1 MHLKVRLSRRWG
13 LFYTHSYQ
21 YLHYTDAEGEMNR
34 SRTLAVTPSISLLSG
49 TAAGEATEPELVR
62 GPDEQVT
69 AYFREHSGAVYR
81 YLAGVYGR
89 ESDAEEVTQEAFLRL
104 HLALVGREKIEN
116 PKAWV
121 LTVARRL
128 MLDRLKR
135 GRCEAVRHC
144 TVAPDVAE
152 SVCDPAPTPEEALA
166 ERRKRAALQHAVR
179 NLTSLEQ
186 QCLFARAEGLKLRQ
200 IGEVVGMDLRR
211 VAEVV
216 ERAVRTLQRQ
226 MRA

>member
-1 MHLKVRLSRRWG
+1 MP
-13 LFYTHSYQ
+13 
-21 YLHYTDAEGEMNR
+21 R
-34 SRTLAVTPSISLLSG
+34 SRTLAVTPDLSLLSV
-49 TAAGEATEPELVR
+49 TAAAEAIEPELAR
-62 GPDEQVT
+62 SPDEQVT
-69 AYFREHSGAVYR
+69 AYFREHSGSVYR
-81 YLAGVYGR
+81 YLAGVYNR

-104 HLALVGREKIEN
+104 HLALVAREKIEN

-135 GRCEAVRHC
+135 GRCEAMRHC

-152 SVCDPAPTPEEALA
+152 AVCDTAPTPEEALA
-166 ERRKRAALQHAVR
+166 ERRKRTALQHALR

-186 QCLFARAEGLKLRQ
+186 QCLIARAEGLKLRQ

>member
-1 MHLKVRLSRRWG
+1 LSRAVG
-13 LFYTHSYQ
+13 LFYTHSYH
-21 YLHYTDAEGEMNR
+21 YPPYTDAEGEMNR
-34 SRTLAVTPSISLLSG
+34 SRTLAASPATSWLTSG
-49 TAAGEATEPELVR
+49 TAVGEATEPELVR
-62 GPDEQVT
+62 SPDEQVT

-89 ESDAEEVTQEAFLRL
+89 ESEAEEVTQEAFLRL
-104 HLALVGREKIEN
+104 HLALVARENIEN

-144 TVAPDVAE
+144 TVASDVAE
-152 SVCDPAPTPEEALA
+152 SVSDPAPTPEEALA
-166 ERRKRAALQHAVR
+166 ARRKRAALQSAVR

-211 VAEVV
+211 VAEIV

>member
-13 LFYTHSYQ
+13 LFYTDSYQ
-21 YLHYTDAEGEMNR
+21 YPHYTDAEGEMNR
-34 SRTLAVTPSISLLSG
+34 SRTLAVTPAISLLSG
-49 TAAGEATEPELVR
+49 EAAEAELVR
-62 GPDEQVT
+62 SPDEQVT

-104 HLALVGREKIEN
+104 HLALVNREKIEN

-166 ERRKRAALQHAVR
+166 ERRKRAALQHAVS
-179 NLTSLEQ
+179 NLTSLEK

>member
-1 MHLKVRLSRRWG
+1 
-13 LFYTHSYQ
+13 
-21 YLHYTDAEGEMNR
+21 MNR
-34 SRTLAVTPSISLLSG
+34 SRTLATPATSWLTS
-49 TAAGEATEPELVR
+49 TAAVGEATEQDLVR
-62 GPDEQVT
+62 SPDEQVT

-104 HLALVGREKIEN
+104 HLALVGKERIEN
-116 PKAWV
+116 PRAWV

-166 ERRKRAALQHAVR
+166 ERRKRAALQDAVR

-226 MRA
+226 MRG

>member
-1 MHLKVRLSRRWG
+1 
-13 LFYTHSYQ
+13 
-21 YLHYTDAEGEMNR
+21 MNR
-34 SRTLAVTPSISLLSG
+34 SRTLAVTPAISLLSG
-49 TAAGEATEPELVR
+49 TVAGKDTEAELVR
-62 GPDEQVT
+62 SPDEQVT

-81 YLAGVYGR
+81 YLAGVYSR

-104 HLALVGREKIEN
+104 HLALVAREKIEN

-179 NLTSLEQ
+179 NLTSIEQ
-186 QCLFARAEGLKLRQ
+186 QCLLARAEGLKLRQ

>member
-21 YLHYTDAEGEMNR
+21 YPHYTDAEGEMNR
-34 SRTLAVTPSISLLSG
+34 SRTLAVTPAISLLSG
-49 TAAGEATEPELVR
+49 TAAGEATETELVR
-62 GPDEQVT
+62 SPDEQVT

-104 HLALVGREKIEN
+104 HLALVAREKIEN

-152 SVCDPAPTPEEALA
+152 VGVRSRAYAGRSAGRAPQA
-166 ERRKRAALQHAVR
+166 RRACSMRSAI
-179 NLTSLEQ
+179 S
-186 QCLFARAEGLKLRQ
+186 
-200 IGEVVGMDLRR
+200 RR
-211 VAEVV
+211 SRSSASSREP
-216 ERAVRTLQRQ
+216 RG
-226 MRA
+226 